1 MAEGYAEKL
10 TVLDILTATTNKEQ
24 WIVDTKKELEQK
36 ERENCTFHPK
46 TNNYVPKKKKN
57 EDGDEE
63 EEQDESH
70 TTYGIGEGTG
80 DKCYDLYNLALIKKQ
95 QQRRT
100 DKTAEEYEFEKN

>member
-57 EDGDEE
+57 EDGNEE
-63 EEQDESH
+63 EEQDESQ

-95 QQRRT
+95 Q
-100 DKTAEEYEFEKN
+100 